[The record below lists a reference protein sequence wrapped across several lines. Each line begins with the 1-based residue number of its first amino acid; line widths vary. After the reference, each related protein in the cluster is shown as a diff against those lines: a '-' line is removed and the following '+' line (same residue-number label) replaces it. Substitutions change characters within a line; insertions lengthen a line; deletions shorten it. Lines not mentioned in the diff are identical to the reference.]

1 MVTSPFMQ
9 PDVLRLAHQQLQFLG
24 CSQFAVQK
32 RKNPH
37 QYRKYGINAGSVTS
51 ADGGGRNKRLI
62 LL

>member
-1 MVTSPFMQ
+1 MR
-9 PDVLRLAHQQLQFLG
+9 PDALCLIHQQLQTPDSSPL
-24 CSQFAVQK
+24 AYQK

-51 ADGGGRNKRLI
+51 AVGGGRNKRLI